1 MNNKRP
7 CSSSTSSSK
16 TSGTTASSNA
26 SFSTSSGSKYNSLED
41 ILVQKYIDQIGKSS
55 SLSARLQRKYSSPYA
70 KKISKDLSLK
80 KHRLGSAAGRRAL
93 SHGFPAQSHTS
104 ATSRSSR
111 SLDHTSQQKAPIPV
125 TVSDCNINAS
135 KCTVQHALQSPL
147 RTKRPCSVPSGHF
160 RHSTLRTD
168 TKLKVFLRRPHLIK
182 VMAFKNGTKHVFAK
196 VTVPNIDMLLEES
209 TMKLNLISAARR
221 VFLPCGK
228 EVFQAQDIPPDTDV
242 YISSG
247 ESFVDPL
254 KTIKDHLS
262 LTKAVSWTM
271 NGIVLPLDK
280 ERGKTKPIISKRMK
294 NLTEKTTARILVF
307 KNGTGQDGYEII
319 SPLEEKEQFLDMC
332 TQRLDLLTRGKC
344 LYNWIGK
351 RVTHLK
357 TVPLLDKCL
366 QNSITPLRGPV
377 WVSKGEGFIPSGAKI
392 YLQGLLWAL
401 HQKLKPAR
409 DYSKQENILYLEY
422 FECFYLRA
430 VIYKIRTRIFLSLWS
445 CILPAVAAGVRDRDK
460 YQNEQGSLNK
470 PCRL

>member
-1 MNNKRP
+1 VSKNNFEDRHREELTTGTEP
-7 CSSSTSSSK
+7 FPVCSLIST
-16 TSGTTASSNA
+16 
-26 SFSTSSGSKYNSLED
+26 FS
-41 ILVQKYIDQIGKSS
+41 Q
-55 SLSARLQRKYSSPYA
+55 SSPF
-70 KKISKDLSLK
+70 IL
-80 KHRLGSAAGRRAL
+80 H
-93 SHGFPAQSHTS
+93 
-104 ATSRSSR
+104 
-111 SLDHTSQQKAPIPV
+111 
-125 TVSDCNINAS
+125 
-135 KCTVQHALQSPL
+135 
-147 RTKRPCSVPSGHF
+147 

-319 SPLEEKEQFLDMC
+319 SPVGQIPRRKTANTLSCSVNAIFVFL
-332 TQRLDLLTRGKC
+332 RLDDIFGQFCR
-344 LYNWIGK
+344 
-351 RVTHLK
+351 
-357 TVPLLDKCL
+357 
-366 QNSITPLRGPV
+366 
-377 WVSKGEGFIPSGAKI
+377 
-392 YLQGLLWAL
+392 
-401 HQKLKPAR
+401 
-409 DYSKQENILYLEY
+409 IL
-422 FECFYLRA
+422 
-430 VIYKIRTRIFLSLWS
+430 
-445 CILPAVAAGVRDRDK
+445 
-460 YQNEQGSLNK
+460 
-470 PCRL
+470 